1 MLRSRGLAL
10 IQAIGSGRAILP
22 VQSGIGS
29 VAAQAGQDSGGR
41 LGVVDFCCSRYQ
53 MRSQT
58 ARPSRLSLK
67 LLLAVLFLSV
77 GAIAQKPDV
86 DPESGEESAADGAVQ
101 GAEGDQGPPSIFYD
115 TATVEARPIEK
126 ATATVSVVEEDEIEA
141 LEAAHV
147 GDLLPWIPGLLV
159 SGPASRAGL
168 TTARIRGGDPNF
180 TLVLVD
186 GVPLND
192 STDPLGGAFNLA
204 SLPIAGVE
212 RVEVVR
218 GPLSTY
224 FGSTGLSGAVNVIT
238 RTGAEK
244 RFDVDLQAG
253 SNSLLRSSVAFALP
267 GDSVDSSFA
276 ASWEQEEGVIGEDR
290 FEQLALVGGFQVHPS
305 ERTQLDLRAR
315 FASWEGDDYP
325 DSSGGPVYGSGQLRQ
340 SQYDELSLGADVRL
354 GAEAHRRHHRG
365 RASLFRRSSDRQ
377 SPAIL
382 PIVPASSEESTY
394 SDIQLAWTSVLPLT
408 QKVGLNVGANL
419 EREEGAN
426 ESLLFLLPE
435 LGGELFGDYQIDR
448 TTAGALVE
456 LTGEMGNWHFEIGT
470 RLDLPSGES
479 NEWSPRFGFNFR
491 PGGSSV
497 LLRGSIGEAFKR
509 PSFYALASP
518 PALGGN
524 AELEPETALGA
535 DLGIEAG
542 FANDAV
548 ELGLTLF
555 AIDYDNLIDFD
566 FETFSLINR
575 SSVKARGLE
584 TSLSWRPLTTLV
596 VRLELTLQD
605 VEDAASAEELL
616 QEPSWFGGFRIEW
629 RPRRRLSLLLDTR
642 GVAENLDRQ
651 IPVPERT
658 KIEGYGVV
666 GLAGRWQFERRWAI
680 HFRLDNLTDEEYET
694 QIGFPGVGRRLR
706 LGVRYSHF

>member
-1 MLRSRGLAL
+1 M
-10 IQAIGSGRAILP
+10 
-22 VQSGIGS
+22 
-29 VAAQAGQDSGGR
+29 
-41 LGVVDFCCSRYQ
+41 
-53 MRSQT
+53 
-58 ARPSRLSLK
+58 
-67 LLLAVLFLSV
+67 AVLVLS
-77 GAIAQKPDV
+77 GSAIARTPDI
-86 DPESGEESAADGAVQ
+86 DPESGEEPAADGAVQ
-101 GAEGDQGPPSIFYD
+101 SPEEDGEPSSIFYA
-115 TATVEARPIEK
+115 TATVEAK
-126 ATATVSVVEEDEIEA
+126 SVDTATSTVTVMEESEIEA
-141 LEAAHV
+141 LDAAHV

-253 SNSLLRSSVAFALP
+253 SNSLLRSNVAFALP
-267 GDSVDSSFA
+267 GDNIDSSFA

-315 FASWEGDDYP
+315 LASWEGDDYP
-325 DSSGGPVYGSGQLRQ
+325 DSSGGPVYGSGDLRR
-340 SQYDELSLGADVRL
+340 SQYDELSVGAELRL
-354 GAEAHRRHHRG
+354 GSEIQRRHHRG
-365 RASLFRRSSDRQ
+365 RASLFRRESDRE

-382 PIVPASSEESTY
+382 PIVPASREGSSY
-394 SDIQLAWTSVLPLT
+394 SNLQIAWTSVLPLT
-408 QKVGLNVGANL
+408 QKVRLNVGADL
-419 EREEGAN
+419 DREEGDS
-426 ESLLFLLPE
+426 ESLLFLPPE
-435 LGGELFGDYQIDR
+435 LGGELLGDYRIDR
-448 TTAGALVE
+448 TTAGALAE
-456 LTGEMGNWHFEIGT
+456 LTAAMGNWNFEIGT
-470 RLDLPSGES
+470 RLDLPSGNS
-479 NEWSPRFGFNFR
+479 SEWSPRVGFSFR
-491 PGGSSV
+491 PGGGLV
-497 LLRGSIGEAFKR
+497 LLRGSIGEAFKL

-518 PALGGN
+518 PTLGGN

-535 DLGIEAG
+535 DLGVEARL
-542 FANDAV
+542 ADDAV

-555 AIDYDNLIDFD
+555 AIDYENLIDFD
-566 FETFSLINR
+566 FETFRLINR
-575 SSVKARGLE
+575 SSVRARGVE
-584 TSLSWRPLTTLV
+584 TSLSWRPLTALV
-596 VRLELTLQD
+596 VRLELTMQD

-629 RPRRRLSLLLDTR
+629 QPRGKLRLLLDTR
-642 GVAENLDRQ
+642 GVAESLDRQ
-651 IPVPERT
+651 IPVPDRT
-658 KIEGYGVV
+658 KIQGYGVV

-680 HFRLDNLTDEEYET
+680 HGRLDNVTDEEYET
-694 QIGFPGVGRRLR
+694 QIGFPGAGRSLR
-706 LGVRYSHF
+706 IGLRYSHF

>member
-1 MLRSRGLAL
+1 M
-10 IQAIGSGRAILP
+10 
-22 VQSGIGS
+22 
-29 VAAQAGQDSGGR
+29 
-41 LGVVDFCCSRYQ
+41 
-53 MRSQT
+53 
-58 ARPSRLSLK
+58 
-67 LLLAVLFLSV
+67 AVLVLS
-77 GAIAQKPDV
+77 GSAIARTPDI
-86 DPESGEESAADGAVQ
+86 DPESGEEPAADGAVQ
-101 GAEGDQGPPSIFYD
+101 SPEEDGEPSSIFYA
-115 TATVEARPIEK
+115 TATVEAK
-126 ATATVSVVEEDEIEA
+126 AVDTATSTVTVMEESEIEA
-141 LEAAHV
+141 LDAAHV

-267 GDSVDSSFA
+267 GDSIDSSFA
-276 ASWEQEEGVIGEDR
+276 ASWEQEEEVIGEDR
-290 FEQLALVGGFQVHPS
+290 FEQLALVGGFLVHPS

-325 DSSGGPVYGSGQLRQ
+325 DSSGGPVYGSGDLRR
-340 SQYDELSLGADVRL
+340 SQYDELSVGAELRL
-354 GAEAHRRHHRG
+354 GSEIQRRHHRG
-365 RASLFRRSSDRQ
+365 RASLFRRESDRE

-382 PIVPASSEESTY
+382 PIVPASREGSSY
-394 SDIQLAWTSVLPLT
+394 SDLQIAWTSVLPLT
-408 QKVGLNVGANL
+408 QKVRLNVGADL
-419 EREEGAN
+419 DREEGDS
-426 ESLLFLLPE
+426 ESLLFLPPE
-435 LGGELFGDYQIDR
+435 LGGELLGDYRIDR
-448 TTAGALVE
+448 TTAGALAE
-456 LTGEMGNWHFEIGT
+456 LTAAMGNWNFEIGT
-470 RLDLPSGES
+470 RLDLPSGNS
-479 NEWSPRFGFNFR
+479 SEWSPRVGFNFR
-491 PGGSSV
+491 PGGGLV
-497 LLRGSIGEAFKR
+497 LLRGSIGEAFKL

-518 PALGGN
+518 PTLGGN

-535 DLGIEAG
+535 DLGVEARL
-542 FANDAV
+542 ADDAV

-555 AIDYDNLIDFD
+555 AIDYQNLIDFD
-566 FETFSLINR
+566 FETFRLINR
-575 SSVKARGLE
+575 SSVRARGVE
-584 TSLSWRPLTTLV
+584 TSLSWRPLTALV
-596 VRLELTLQD
+596 VRLELTMQD

-629 RPRRRLSLLLDTR
+629 QPRRKLSLLLDTR
-642 GVAENLDRQ
+642 GVAESLDRQ
-651 IPVPERT
+651 ILVPDRI
-658 KIEGYGVV
+658 KIQGYGVV

-680 HFRLDNLTDEEYET
+680 HGRLDNVTDEEYET
-694 QIGFPGVGRRLR
+694 QIGFPGAGRSLR
-706 LGVRYSHF
+706 VGVRYSHF